1 MRLQLR
7 AMRPRTFRALFG
19 IAALALASPL
29 IAGVLPED
37 RADLLYHSYDGG
49 GVEIDGPSVLV
60 RKSFLEK
67 FSVSG
72 NFYMDMVSSASI
84 DVVTTAS
91 PYEEERKQ
99 WSLSADAIRGKT
111 TYSLGY
117 TNSEEDD
124 YQADTAWFGLS
135 QDLFGDLTTV
145 TLGFSRAWDTVRRRN
160 AIGSG
165 VDPLFEENVD
175 RRSYRIGVSQIL
187 TKNMIVGAAF
197 EAITDEGFLNN
208 PYRSVRY
215 VDPNSGV
222 GYSFEP
228 EVYPRTRTSNAIALN
243 ARYHLPYRA
252 AVSGDYRFF
261 TDTWGIDAHTAEI
274 GYTHPWGEKWIF
286 EGSFRYYTQSRA
298 DFYADLFPRSQ
309 AQNFE
314 ARDKELA
321 TFKSNSV
328 GVGVTYEFPGGRP
341 RFVQRGTLN
350 LRIDHMMFDYEDF
363 RDLRVTGV
371 APGTEPLYS
380 FSANVVQLFASI
392 WF

>member
-1 MRLQLR
+1 MRAGTL
-7 AMRPRTFRALFG
+7 RALFV
-19 IAALALASPL
+19 LASLGLASPVF
-29 IAGVLPED
+29 AGVLPED
-37 RADLLYHSYDGG
+37 RADLLYHSSDGG
-49 GVEIDGPSVLV
+49 GVEIDGPSLLV

-99 WSLSADAIRGKT
+99 WSLGADAIRGKT
-111 TYSLGY
+111 IYSLGY

-124 YQADTAWFGLS
+124 YQADTAYFGLS

-165 VDPLFEENVD
+165 VDPSFEENVD
-175 RRSYRIGVSQIL
+175 RRSYRLGVSQIL
-187 TKNMIVGAAF
+187 TKDLIVGAAY
-197 EAITDEGFLNN
+197 EVITDEGFLNN

-215 VDPNSGV
+215 VDPTSGV
-222 GYSFEP
+222 GYSFES
-228 EVYPRTRTSNAIALN
+228 EVYPRTRTSNAIALS

-252 AVSGDYRFF
+252 AINGDYRFF

-274 GYTHPWGEKWIF
+274 GYTHPWGPKWIF
-286 EGSFRYYTQSRA
+286 EGNFRYYTQTRA

-341 RFVQRGTLN
+341 QFVQRGTLN
-350 LRIDHMMFDYEDF
+350 LRVDHMWFDYEDF

-380 FSANVVQLFASI
+380 FSANVIQLFASI

>member
-1 MRLQLR
+1 MKIVRLSCLR
-7 AMRPRTFRALFG
+7 CCVV
-19 IAALALASPL
+19 IAALAFAGRAA
-29 IAGVLPED
+29 AGVLPED
-37 RADLLYHSYDGG
+37 RADLLYHYYDGG
-49 GVEIDGPSVLV
+49 GVEIDGPSLLV

-67 FSVSG
+67 FSVAG

-91 PYEEERKQ
+91 PYEEERTQ
-99 WSLSADAIRGKT
+99 WSLNADAIRGKT
-111 TYSLGY
+111 TYSVGY

-124 YQADTAWFGLS
+124 YQADTAYFGLS

-145 TLGFSRAWDTVRRRN
+145 SLGFSRAWDTVRRRS
-160 AIGSG
+160 ATGSG
-165 VDPLFEENVD
+165 VDPTFEEQVD
-175 RRSYRIGVSQIL
+175 RRTYRLGVSQIL
-187 TKNMIVGAAF
+187 SKNLIAGATF

-215 VDPNSGV
+215 VDSSSGV
-222 GYSFEP
+222 GYSFES
-228 EVYPRTRTSNAIALN
+228 EVYPRTRTSNAIALT

-252 AVSGDYRFF
+252 ALSGDYRFF
-261 TDTWGIDAHTAEI
+261 TDTWGIDAHTAEV
-274 GYTHPWGEKWIF
+274 GYTHPWGPKWIF
-286 EGSFRYYTQSRA
+286 DASYRYYTQTRA
-298 DFYADLFPRSQ
+298 DFYSDLFPRAE

-321 TFKSNSV
+321 TFKSNTV
-328 GVGVTYEFPGGRP
+328 GVGVSFEFPSGRP
-341 RFVQRGTLN
+341 RFVQKGTLN
-350 LRIDHMMFDYEDF
+350 LRVDHIWFDYEDF

>member
-1 MRLQLR
+1 MR
-7 AMRPRTFRALFG
+7 AGTFRALLGLAAF
-19 IAALALASPL
+19 ALAAPVF
-29 IAGVLPED
+29 AGVLPED

-49 GVEIDGPSVLV
+49 GVEIDGPSLLV

-111 TYSLGY
+111 IYSLGY
-117 TNSEEDD
+117 TNSEEND
-124 YQADTAWFGLS
+124 YQADTAYFGLS

-145 TLGFSRAWDTVRRRN
+145 TLGFSRAWDTVRKRN

-165 VDPLFEENVD
+165 VDPNFEENVD
-175 RRSYRIGVSQIL
+175 RRSYRLGVSQIL
-187 TKNMIVGAAF
+187 TKDLIVGAAY
-197 EAITDEGFLNN
+197 EVITDEGFLNN

-215 VDPNSGV
+215 VDPTSGV
-222 GYSFEP
+222 GYSFES

-252 AVSGDYRFF
+252 AINGDYRFF
-261 TDTWGIDAHTAEI
+261 TDTWGIDAHTVEV
-274 GYTHPWGEKWIF
+274 GYTHPWGPKFIF
-286 EGSFRYYTQSRA
+286 EGNFRYYTQTRA

-341 RFVQRGTLN
+341 HFVQRGTLN
-350 LRIDHMMFDYEDF
+350 LRVDHMWFDYEDF

-380 FSANVVQLFASI
+380 FSANVIQLFASI

>member
-1 MRLQLR
+1 MQLKTLR
-7 AMRPRTFRALFG
+7 AVLA
-19 IAALALASPL
+19 IAALAVTGNA

-37 RADLLYHSYDGG
+37 RADLLYHYYDGG
-49 GVEIDGPSVLV
+49 GVEIDGPSLLV

-67 FSVSG
+67 FSVAG

-84 DVVTTAS
+84 DVITTAS
-91 PYEEERKQ
+91 PYEEERMQ

-117 TNSEEDD
+117 TNSDEDD
-124 YQADTAWFGLS
+124 YQADTAYFGLS
-135 QDLFGDLTTV
+135 QDLFGDLTTIS
-145 TLGFSRAWDTVRRRN
+145 LGFSRAWDTVRRRN

-165 VDPLFEENVD
+165 VDPTFEESVD
-175 RRSYRIGVSQIL
+175 RRTYRIGVSQIL
-187 TKNMIVGAAF
+187 TKNLILGATF

-215 VDPNSGV
+215 VDPASGV
-222 GYSFEP
+222 GYSFEA
-228 EVYPRTRTSNAIALN
+228 EIYPQTRTSNAIAIT

-252 AVSGDYRFF
+252 AVNGDYRFF

-274 GYTHPWGEKWIF
+274 GYTHPWGERWIF
-286 EGSFRYYTQSRA
+286 EGSYRYYTQEHA

-321 TFKSNSV
+321 TFKSNSI
-328 GVGVTYEFPGGRP
+328 GVGVTYQFPGGRP
-341 RFVQRGTLN
+341 RFVQKGTLN
-350 LRIDHMMFDYEDF
+350 LRLDHIMFDYEDF

-380 FSANVVQLFASI
+380 FSANVGQLFVSI